1 MKGNLIKG
9 VTLELDLDAL
19 APNFGDLLK
28 EHITSSGER
37 KGHLN
42 VRLFDK
48 ASNRWVKMTSGYQVP
63 LNRELAKMLESLE
76 IKFDFI
82 QN

>member
-1 MKGNLIKG
+1 
-9 VTLELDLDAL
+9 
-19 APNFGDLLK
+19 
-28 EHITSSGER
+28 
-37 KGHLN
+37 
-42 VRLFDK
+42 
-48 ASNRWVKMTSGYQVP
+48 MTSGYQVP